1 MIIELANCK
10 KSKSRALY
18 CTTNSLS
25 GPLIVSCRSG
35 TFEGGCGSCCTK
47 YSRFGGGLALK
58 RHKRLPYFNKTA

>member
-18 CTTNSLS
+18 YTTNSVS
-25 GPLIVSCRSG
+25 DPLIVSFRSG

-47 YSRFGGGLALK
+47 YSRFGGG
-58 RHKRLPYFNKTA
+58 

>member
-35 TFEGGCGSCCTK
+35 TFEGGA
-47 YSRFGGGLALK
+47 GLAALNIAD
-58 RHKRLPYFNKTA
+58 LEGGEL